1 MDEMDQ
7 TGDIEGDANRVLDTV
22 AEGGVAIFPATVGYA
37 IVGHTEDAVKRIYAA
52 KQRSFGKP
60 CGWFGNWDLFGEV
73 MDVPVRSR
81 QVVQSVIG
89 KHDLPLSIV
98 APFRTQHSFVGA
110 VPGFVLENA
119 SLNGTL
125 DMLLNAGA
133 LHNAIARG
141 ARERGMPVVGSSANR
156 SLTGSKFRLEHV
168 EQEVRDAADLCIDHG
183 LTRYHNDEGR
193 GSTIIDLVSFK
204 TFRIGCLYD
213 DLCAILLDEFDIDL
227 KTIGTATIP
236 S

>member
-1 MDEMDQ
+1 MGQ
-7 TGDIEGDANRVLDTV
+7 TGDIERDAKRVLDTV

-37 IVGHTEDAVKRIYAA
+37 IVGHTEEAVKRIYAA

-73 MDVPVRSR
+73 IDAPARSR
-81 QVVQSVIG
+81 QVVQAVIG
-89 KHDLPLSIV
+89 KHNLPLSIV
-98 APFRTQHSFVGA
+98 APFRSDHDFVGA
-110 VPGFVLENA
+110 VPDFVLQSA

-125 DMLLNAGA
+125 DMLLNAGP
-133 LHNAIARG
+133 LHNAIAAG
-141 ARERGMPVVGSSANR
+141 ARARGMPVVGSSANR

-168 EQEVRDAADLCIDHG
+168 EAEVRDAADLCIDYG
-183 LTRYHNDEGR
+183 LTRYHNDKGR

-204 TFRIGCLYD
+204 TFRVGCLYEEI
-213 DLCAILLDEFDIDL
+213 CAILLDEFDIDL
-227 KTIGTATIP
+227 KAIGTATIP